1 MAVELDSNIFSDM
14 SLDVDVDADNYAEA
28 AAEDVPVDRTFQS
41 EEDFQKQKAGYS
53 AKVDQG
59 DHYEELIKVVPALG
73 SGAGGR
79 LVKLQK
85 KEVMLLGYAV
95 GEMYYEQ
102 RYEEI
107 LELCGRVRERC
118 WIDKDRKLGESL
130 GRWERRCKAK
140 VESVKS

>member
-28 AAEDVPVDRTFQS
+28 AAEDVTDRTFQS

-73 SGAGGR
+73 EEGEFDGR
-79 LVKLQK
+79 VKLQK

-130 GRWERRCKAK
+130 GRWERRCKGRLEA
-140 VESVKS
+140 

>member
-28 AAEDVPVDRTFQS
+28 AAEDVTDRTFQS

-59 DHYEELIKVVPALG
+59 NHYEELIKVVPALG
-73 SGAGGR
+73 SGGGGR
-79 LVKLQK
+79 SVKLQK

-102 RYEEI
+102 RYEKI

-118 WIDKDRKLGESL
+118 WLDKDRKLGESL
-130 GRWERRCKAK
+130 GRWEKRCKGRLEK
-140 VESVKS
+140 VES